1 MSEEMRS
8 DRVGE
13 YLIPK
18 VQEEFL
24 FDELSDGYLG
34 KTGLSDIL
42 SGVPVPIRKSGISQG
57 MTTLDIARNMAYVI
71 GCDINF
77 KYKDNYISYIKRM
90 FKKDF
95 VLPLLNEG
103 VDYADKDDYESACI
117 IFRACI
123 QIDPDNKDGFYCY
136 GRACKDAYENSDD
149 EDYLGR
155 FKAESLEAF
164 EHLTLMA
171 GDFDMGFYFLG
182 FGYLNMGL
190 YIKAK
195 LTWERFLELS
205 KDNELSTEVEELLS
219 KLHEPCKIEEGYNH
233 VLGGRFAEGIEI
245 LEPYRDDPRFNK
257 WWPLWYY
264 LGVAYKDISEEI
276 KAEEAFLKVLAI
288 SPSNVET
295 MKELANL
302 YKAIGNIEKE
312 NKYRQKIVLVE
323 NNMELDRQEKGELT
337 SSMS

>member
-13 YLIPK
+13 YFISK
-18 VQEEFL
+18 VKDEFL
-24 FDELSDGYLG
+24 FDELSDGYLKKAG
-34 KTGLSDIL
+34 IFDIL
-42 SGVPVPIRKSGISQG
+42 SAVPVPIRKSEISQG
-57 MTTLDIARNMAYVI
+57 MTTLNIARNMAYVI

-77 KYKDNYISYIKRM
+77 RYRDNYIAYIKRM

-95 VLPLLNEG
+95 VLPLLSEG
-103 VDYADKDDYESACI
+103 VDYAEKDDYENACI

-136 GRACKDAYENSDD
+136 ARACKDAYESS
-149 EDYLGR
+149 EEEEYLGR

-171 GDFDMGFYFLG
+171 RDFDMGFYFLG

-195 LTWERFLELS
+195 LTWDRFMELS
-205 KDNELSTEVEELLS
+205 KDDELRKEVKELLE
-219 KLHEPCKIEEGYNH
+219 KLREPCRIEEGYNH
-233 VLGGRFAEGIEI
+233 VLGGRFLEGIET
-245 LEPYRDDPRFNK
+245 LEAYREDERFNK

-264 LGVAYKDISEEI
+264 LGVAYKDISEPD
-276 KAEEAFLKVLAI
+276 KAEEAFLKVLNL

-295 MKELANL
+295 MKELADL
-302 YKAIGNIEKE
+302 YKALGNTERE
-312 NKYRQKIVLVE
+312 NKYRRKITIVE

-337 SSMS
+337 ASMS